1 MATIK
6 SFTDLQQSKKLVEI
20 LPLESADM
28 FCADVFD
35 KEKETHS
42 YNFHIL
48 STWGCNTFE
57 ELKDR
62 ENKFVRF
69 IPCWSATALLD
80 LLPNIIKRGKEMRN
94 WYWFNLNKEPY
105 QISYGNRFGSS
116 GEWHDMVSSPQRDDL
131 VDACYDMI
139 VYLIENKYINTNEL

>member
-1 MATIK
+1 MKTY
-6 SFTDLQQSKKLVEI
+6 TDLEQSKKLAEV
-20 LPLESADM
+20 LPTESADM

-57 ELKDR
+57 DLKDR

-69 IPCWSATALLD
+69 IPAWSLAALLD
-80 LLPNIIKRGKEMRN
+80 VLPLETELHKQSDGNIIYYYIEYTTKETYFASKRYTNPIDAAFEMVC
-94 WYWFNLNKEPY
+94 WLLK
-105 QISYGNRFGSS
+105 
-116 GEWHDMVSSPQRDDL
+116 
-131 VDACYDMI
+131 
-139 VYLIENKYINTNEL
+139 T

>member
-6 SFTDLQQSKKLVEI
+6 SHTDLKQSKMLAEI
-20 LPLESADM
+20 LSLESADM

-62 ENKFVRF
+62 ENRFVCF
-69 IPCWSATALLD
+69 IPCWSLVALLEQ
-80 LLPNIIKRGKEMRN
+80 LKSEIILENKQILFLH
-94 WYWFNLNKEPY
+94 FNKYNDINYEIRY
-105 QISYGNRFGSS
+105 TNSWS
-116 GEWHDMVSSPQRDDL
+116 GEVLITKADNL
-131 VDACYDMI
+131 VDACVEMI
-139 VYLIENKYINTNEL
+139 IKLKEKGLL